1 MRLAR
6 YFRAECMKL
15 LTRPSIPLTVAGVL
29 AAGIALT
36 WLETPAVLQLMLSGS
51 PELAPGADFENM
63 GFDMVSACQLGMV
76 VAGALTAS
84 GEYQRDGLRTSLLAM
99 PGRVSLLVAQTLALA
114 LFCLVVA
121 ALSVVAISL
130 TAQARLGDYSVVGAG
145 LPPDL
150 ALDWAGAIL
159 FWVASALIAFF
170 LTHVFRSVVVP
181 LFAMVCLSLTTYV
194 ALSLT
199 SLARFLPTT
208 AGILLFDPLSI
219 TASYPDAALS
229 RPQAA
234 LVVAVW
240 TVAIGCLSAVLFA
253 RCPGR

>member
-1 MRLAR
+1 MRISR
-6 YFRAECMKL
+6 YFRAECVKL

-29 AAGIALT
+29 AAGVGIA
-36 WLETPAVLQLMLSGS
+36 WLETPSVLQAMLSGS
-51 PELAPGADFENM
+51 PDLAAGTGFESM

-76 VAGALTAS
+76 AVGAMTAS
-84 GEYQRDGLRTSLLAM
+84 GEYRRGGLRESLLAM
-99 PGRVSLLVAQTLALA
+99 PARLPLLAAQALALA
-114 LFCLVVA
+114 LFCTIA
-121 ALSVVAISL
+121 AAISVPAISL
-130 TAQARLGDYSVVGAG
+130 VAQARLSAHSIVGAG
-145 LPPDL
+145 IPPDL
-150 ALDWAGAIL
+150 ALDWAGAVL
-159 FWVASALIAFF
+159 FWVASALVTFF
-170 LTHVFRSVVVP
+170 LVHVFRSVVVP

-234 LVVAVW
+234 LVVVVWAV
-240 TVAIGCLSAVLFA
+240 AAGCLAAALFA
-253 RCPGR
+253 RRPGR